1 MSEKLQAFMSE
12 LLDTLDPF
20 KDVISNVMVRDKD
33 GEIKA
38 AAKSKDGVISIEVTC
53 KGDLPGFHDKA
64 CFGSLPFLR
73 GALASP
79 KMEGGTVEL
88 TFGDASTGK
97 DTVLRS
103 ILLKGKNRYNVFY
116 HAIDPFVN
124 KMNRIKLPPMLDWP
138 VAFAIDKEF
147 IETFDE
153 MYKVNALAPK
163 TNSERDDIFQ
173 LAHTEEGI
181 EVVFGDQNHKSN
193 VVISRT
199 VEAKLRADGMKT
211 NAYFSITRFRAILR
225 LIGKGEGI
233 GYLSDTGLR
242 VDTET
247 KNATYKFV
255 TAAKLVKAIK
265 RK

>member
-1 MSEKLQAFMSE
+1 MSEKFQAFMSE

-20 KDVISNVMVRDKD
+20 KDVIANVMVRDKD
-33 GEIKA
+33 GEVKA
-38 AAKSKDGVISIEVTC
+38 AAKSRDGVISIEVTC

-79 KMEGGTVEL
+79 KMKGGKVEL

-103 ILLKGKNRYNVFY
+103 AILKGKNRYSVFY
-116 HAIDPFVN
+116 QAIDPFVN

-138 VAFAIDKEF
+138 VAFAIDQEF
-147 IETFDE
+147 IKTFDE

-163 TNSERDDIFQ
+163 TGSGRDDIFQ
-173 LAHTEEGI
+173 LAHTEEGM
-181 EVVFGDQNHKSN
+181 EVIFGDQHHRSN
-193 VVISRT
+193 VVISQT
-199 VEAKLRADGMKT
+199 VEAKPQPDGLKT
-211 NAYFSITRFRAILR
+211 NAYFSISRFKAILR
-225 LIGKGEGI
+225 LIDKGEAI
-233 GYLSDTGLR
+233 GYLSNTGLR

-247 KNATYKFV
+247 KHATYKFV
-255 TAAKLVKAIK
+255 TAAKLVKATK
-265 RK
+265 KT

>member
-1 MSEKLQAFMSE
+1 MSEKFQAFMSE

-20 KDVISNVMVRDKD
+20 KDVITNVMVRDKD

-38 AAKSKDGVISIEVTC
+38 AAKSRDGVISVEITS

-73 GALASP
+73 GALGATHM
-79 KMEGGTVEL
+79 KGGTIDL
-88 TFGDASTGK
+88 TYGTASNGK
-97 DTVLRS
+97 DEVLRS
-103 ILLKGKNRYNVFY
+103 LTLSGASGYNVFY

-124 KMNRIKLPPMLDWP
+124 KMNRIKLPPNLNWP
-138 VAFAIDKEF
+138 VAFAIDREF

-153 MYKVNALAPK
+153 MYKVNVLVPK
-163 TNSERDDIFQ
+163 TGSARDDIFQ

-181 EVVFGDQNHKSN
+181 EAIFGDQNHKSN
-193 VVISRT
+193 VVLSRT
-199 VEAKLRADGMKT
+199 VEAKSATEKT
-211 NAYFSITRFRAILR
+211 NAYFSISRFKAILK
-225 LIGKGEGI
+225 LIGRGEGI
-233 GYLSDTGLR
+233 GYLSNTGLR

-247 KNATYKFV
+247 KYATYKFV

-265 RK
+265 KK